1 MTTKATNNPL
11 FVMLALSRVRG
22 MLLAASNA
30 EGATISPD
38 LAKLFKFGADDL
50 EAITN
55 FLIAASTPP
64 GGQTNDKGGVLQ

>member
-1 MTTKATNNPL
+1 MTTKTTINPL

-22 MLLAASNA
+22 VLLAACNA

-38 LAKLFKFGADDL
+38 LAQLFKQGASDL

-55 FLIAASTPP
+55 FLIAAAAPTEWP
-64 GGQTNDKGGVLQ
+64 TNKGGILQ